1 MTDRYRQISGI
12 QPENESDIMLRLRT
26 LAGEIFNERAYA
38 EYILRQM
45 FPTTAQG
52 EYLDAHA
59 AQRGLSRRAG
69 TKAEG
74 EVVLIS
80 ESEIHGDILIPQGT
94 VVCTADN
101 MKRFVT
107 KYDYPMTSTHNS
119 VAIEVEAA
127 ENGYDYNIGAN
138 KIGFMVTP
146 VIGVGSVRN
155 DDPFIGGSDD
165 ESDAELRA
173 RVLDS
178 YVNISNGTNAAYYRS
193 IAMSV
198 DGVYSA
204 SVVGCARGAGTVD
217 VYACGKGVPITDAKL
232 AQIQELLSEA
242 RELNVDVRAC
252 HPTPVQINLYIRL
265 TVRDGYYFDD
275 VAENVRA
282 AVTKYINELGI
293 GHDIMLSNIGEIIY
307 HVDGVLDYQFL
318 ESYGGNRIIDGSKY
332 TVANSILVRDY

>member
-1 MTDRYRQISGI
+1 
-12 QPENESDIMLRLRT
+12 
-26 LAGEIFNERAYA
+26 
-38 EYILRQM
+38 
-45 FPTTAQG
+45 
-52 EYLDAHA
+52 
-59 AQRGLSRRAG
+59 
-69 TKAEG
+69 
-74 EVVLIS
+74 
-80 ESEIHGDILIPQGT
+80 
-94 VVCTADN
+94 
-101 MKRFVT
+101 
-107 KYDYPMTSTHNS
+107 
-119 VAIEVEAA
+119 
-127 ENGYDYNIGAN
+127 
-138 KIGFMVTP
+138 
-146 VIGVGSVRN
+146 
-155 DDPFIGGSDD
+155 
-165 ESDAELRA
+165 
-173 RVLDS
+173 
-178 YVNISNGTNAAYYRS
+178 
-193 IAMSV
+193 MSV